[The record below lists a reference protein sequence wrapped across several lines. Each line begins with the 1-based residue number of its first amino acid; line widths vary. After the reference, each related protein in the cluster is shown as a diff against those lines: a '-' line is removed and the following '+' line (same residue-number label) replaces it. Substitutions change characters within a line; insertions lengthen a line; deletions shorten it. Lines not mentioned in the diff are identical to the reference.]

1 MIRKLV
7 GKLFWGSIW
16 VVAIFSSFYVY
27 YFKYPDVRAKVD
39 AKLPIAKE
47 IHATI
52 ISGLHLDDTAV
63 QAPAPTP
70 VPQNVVQTPPVAAPT
85 PQVAA
90 VPSTS
95 PVSPVA
101 ELVPQ
106 STPDTVDVT
115 QLTQSKAEWPKL
127 VALKKVVDFPAVMD
141 GKVVGNVQAPA
152 GAQVQLILIKDGKAG
167 VEFQGGGAMVDV
179 GDTDLIERVQA
190 SRHASVK

>member
-27 YFKYPDVRAKVD
+27 YYKYPDVRAKVD

-47 IHATI
+47 IHSSIVSA
-52 ISGLHLDDTAV
+52 LHLDDAAV

-70 VPQNVVQTPPVAAPT
+70 VPENVVQTLPAPAST
-85 PQVAA
+85 PEVVA
-90 VPSTS
+90 VPAAT
-95 PVSPVA
+95 PAPPVA

-106 STPDTVDVT
+106 STSDTVDVA
-115 QLTQSKAEWPKL
+115 QLSQSKAEWPKL
-127 VALKKVVDFPAVMD
+127 VALKKDVEFPAVMD
-141 GKVVGNVQAPA
+141 GKVVGNVQAPV

-167 VEFQGGGAMVDV
+167 VEFQGGGAMVDI

-190 SRHASVK
+190 SRHASVR